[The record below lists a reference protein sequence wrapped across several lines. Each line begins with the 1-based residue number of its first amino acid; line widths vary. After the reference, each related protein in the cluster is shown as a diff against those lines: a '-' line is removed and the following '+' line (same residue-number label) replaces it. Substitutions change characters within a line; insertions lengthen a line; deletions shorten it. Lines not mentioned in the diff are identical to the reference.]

1 MMKREEEKLLK
12 QLKED
17 NKRLRQENLHLKKIV
32 EHPLG
37 NEEKNEELKDRNGI
51 FLRILTDAI
60 KDVDHAF
67 VLTDENGLVK
77 YVNNSFEKMTGFS
90 FLETKDKNPREFIK
104 SGLNPDSIYE
114 DLWRTIENGEKWS
127 GVLINKR
134 KDGALYHEEISITP
148 FTEPVSQK
156 KYFAALKTDVT
167 TKVLLDQEISQ
178 SEKRFKGLVYNV
190 EGISV
195 QGYYKDG
202 TVFFW
207 NKASEILYG
216 YTEQEALGKNMLDL
230 IIPSE
235 MKEQVKLRL
244 KSIENKRSDFPSSEE
259 LFLKDKFGRPIHV
272 FSNHTLLINQN
283 HEPEFFCI
291 DIDLREKDEAEAVII
306 TETNKSK
313 WIAQLGFDLIKCNT
327 IDECLHVMINTL
339 HAVMPQTILAVTRFL
354 PDQDHVQ
361 LFDVKGLGHD
371 LLVKALKILGV
382 DLKSKIF
389 TRFPDSYFEPMK
401 LKKLNMGFGWILK
414 EAGFASTTVNKILKI
429 IKVFDNYTINIAA
442 KEHLFGNISIF
453 THRPDYQ
460 PDSQFIESVV
470 YQTAMAISQIEAYQ
484 NLQKNEFR
492 FRSILDILPQ
502 LISHVDKNLVYD
514 YANKTYEKKF
524 DIQPGD
530 LIGKPLREVI
540 GEKAFYKAHKHIY
553 KVLGGERVKY
563 LEKLHY
569 KNGQELFIEGT
580 LIPDNYNGKTEGY
593 YGVLTDVTEYVKSR
607 EDLKKSEEQYRLIF
621 DNSPLGIFHLDAE
634 GMFVKVNKGFADI
647 TGLKGDD
654 VIGKS
659 GFSIGLKP
667 IHKYEEKVFNGE
679 PTSFDLNYQRPE
691 SDKSKPVRILL
702 SPVLSG
708 HRIEGIIGMI
718 EDRSNY
724 VEKQELEKKVAVA
737 EESARFKQNFL
748 ANMSHEIRTPL
759 TGILGMIDIME
770 NKDCSENYQEYIS
783 ILKQSGN
790 NLREI
795 INQVL
800 DFSKIEAGRTVLH
813 KNAFSFGGLIQKSEH
828 LFENICKKTIAY
840 HSIVDP
846 TIPELIVADQYRIT
860 QIINNYL
867 SNAVKFTEKG
877 SITLKA
883 ELISDGKHGNPLK
896 IKISVTDTGMG
907 IEPEIQHLLF
917 QPFSQIDK
925 YDRRPIEGTGLGLSI
940 CKEIAQLH
948 GGETGVESEKGVG
961 STFWFTFLA
970 EVYDP
975 ADMKNG
981 VSILNPTPSDF
992 VQNERLSVN
1001 NTRKLKILFAED
1013 KIVNQKVVTIML
1025 QSLGHEVFIA
1035 QNGEETLK
1043 VFPTRKFDLIL
1054 MDIQMPVMDGIE
1066 ATRKLKEKFTDI
1078 PPLVGLSANAFEGDR
1093 EKYMYLGMDEY
1104 ITKPVKRDDFLNLI
1118 KKLKI

>member
-1 MMKREEEKLLK
+1 MMRREEEKLFK
-12 QLKED
+12 QLKEE

-32 EHPLG
+32 ENPVDID
-37 NEEKNEELKDRNGI
+37 EKNKKTEDRTGV

-60 KDVDHAF
+60 KDVEHAF

-77 YVNNSFEKMTGFS
+77 YVNKSFEKMTGFS
-90 FLETKDKNPREFIK
+90 FQETKDKNPREFIK
-104 SGLNPDSIYE
+104 SGLNPVSIYE

-127 GVLINKR
+127 GVLINKK
-134 KDGALYHEEISITP
+134 KDGSFYHEEISITP
-148 FTEPVSQK
+148 FLDPVSNK

-167 TKVLLDQEISQ
+167 AKVLLDQEILQ

-235 MKEQVKLRL
+235 MKEQVKMRL
-244 KSIENKRSDFPSSEE
+244 KSIEKKQSDFPFSEE
-259 LFLKDKFGRPIHV
+259 LFLQDKFGRPLHV
-272 FSNHTLLINQN
+272 FSNHTLLINQRN
-283 HEPEFFCI
+283 DPELFCI
-291 DIDLREKDEAEAVII
+291 DIDLHEKDEAESVILS
-306 TETNKSK
+306 ETNKSK
-313 WIAQLGFDLIKCNT
+313 WIAKLGFELIRCTK
-327 IDECLHVMINTL
+327 IDDCLQVMMNTL

-354 PDQDHVQ
+354 PDQKHVQ
-361 LFDVKGLGHD
+361 LFDVKGIDHD
-371 LLVKALKILGV
+371 LLDKALKLLGV
-382 DLKSKIF
+382 NLKNNTFKRI
-389 TRFPDSYFEPMK
+389 PDRYFEPMK
-401 LKKLNMGFGWILK
+401 LKKLNMGFGWVLK
-414 EAGFASTTVNKILKI
+414 DAGFGSTLASKILKI
-429 IKVFDNYTINIAA
+429 IQVYDNYTINISA
-442 KEHLFGNISIF
+442 KEHLFGNITIL
-453 THRPDYQ
+453 TRRPNYQ
-460 PDSQFIESVV
+460 PDSQFVESVV
-470 YQTAMAISQIEAYQ
+470 YQTAIAILQIESHQ
-484 NLQKNEFR
+484 DLQKSEFR
-492 FRSILDILPQ
+492 FRKILNIVPQ
-502 LISHVDKNLVYD
+502 FISHVNKDLVYD
-514 YANKTYEKKF
+514 YANKTYEAKF
-524 DIQPGD
+524 DIDPEQM
-530 LIGKPLREVI
+530 IGKPLPEVI
-540 GEKAFYKAHKHIY
+540 GEKAFKKAHRHIQ
-553 KVLGGERVKY
+553 KVLNGERVKY

-569 KNGQELFIEGT
+569 KNGEELFIEGT
-580 LIPDNYNGKTEGY
+580 LIPDDYNGIIEGY
-593 YGVLTDVTEYVKSR
+593 YGVLTDVTEYVRSR

-621 DNSPLGIFHLDAE
+621 DNSPLGIFHLNEE
-634 GMFVKVNKGFADI
+634 GVFVKVNKSFGHI
-647 TGLKGDD
+647 TAMKEHEI
-654 VIGKS
+654 IGKTIS
-659 GFSIGLKP
+659 SFGLNGLDDHLKTVS
-667 IHKYEEKVFNGE
+667 KGE
-679 PTSFDLNYQRPE
+679 PMSFDLTYQPPGFN
-691 SDKSKPVRILL
+691 KSKPVRVLL
-702 SPVLSG
+702 SPVLSDG
-708 HRIEGIIGMI
+708 KMEGIIGMI
-718 EDRSNY
+718 EDRSTY
-724 VEKQELEKKVAVA
+724 IEKQELEKKVSVA

-770 NKDCSENYQEYIS
+770 NKDCRENYQEYIS

-828 LFENICKKTIAY
+828 LFDNICKKTIAY

-846 TIPELIVADQYRIT
+846 TIPDIIVADQYRIT

-867 SNAVKFTEKG
+867 NNAVKFTEKG

-948 GGETGVESEKGVG
+948 GGETGVASEKGVG

-970 EVYDP
+970 DVYNAPEV
-975 ADMKNG
+975 KNSI
-981 VSILNPTPSDF
+981 SILENNQSIHMQAESFPVNSD
-992 VQNERLSVN
+992 
-1001 NTRKLKILFAED
+1001 TKLNILFAED
-1013 KIVNQKVVTIML
+1013 KKVNQKVVSIML

-1035 QNGEETLK
+1035 ENGEETLK

-1054 MDIQMPVMDGIE
+1054 MDIQMPVMDGIT
-1066 ATRKLKEKFTDI
+1066 ATRILKEEFPEL
-1078 PPLVGLSANAFEGDR
+1078 PPVVGLSANAFEGDR
-1093 EKYMYLGMDEY
+1093 EKYMKLGMDEY
-1104 ITKPVKRDDFLNLI
+1104 MTKPVKRDDFLNII
-1118 KKLKI
+1118 KKLRI